1 MKQILLATNNKHK
14 VTEIKDIIG
23 KSDYELITL
32 SDLNLEIEV
41 IEDKDTLE
49 GNAIKKAEEVFLH
62 STIPVLADDTGLFVD
77 AINGEPGVF
86 SSRYAGVNATYDDN
100 CKKLLEVMKDVPEE
114 KRTAYFKT
122 IVCYYKSENSP
133 MIFEGICRGRI
144 SKVYR
149 GDKGFGYDPLFI
161 PEGFDKTFAE
171 MSEKEKNFISHR
183 SKAFMNLRD
192 FLFTNLD

>member
-1 MKQILLATNNKHK
+1 MRQILLATNNKHK

-49 GNAIKKAEEVFLH
+49 GNAIKKAEEVFLR
-62 STIPVLADDTGLFVD
+62 SKIPVLADDTGLFVD

-100 CKKLLEVMKDVPEE
+100 CKKLLDAMKDVPEE
-114 KRTAYFKT
+114 NRTAYFKT
-122 IVCYYKSENSP
+122 VVCYYKSENSP

-144 SKVYR
+144 SMIYR
-149 GDKGFGYDPLFI
+149 GYKGFGYDPLFI